1 MAVGCRQEVGPLRE
15 SDGEVQ
21 GGGDG
26 GEGEQGGDWAGQ
38 FDPVVALP
46 RCAVGTILAEVGA
59 VPEGWQDDGAGV
71 GLWSLPY
78 AAGEIVLDTTGTAAN
93 N

>member
-1 MAVGCRQEVGPLRE
+1 M
-15 SDGEVQ
+15 
-21 GGGDG
+21 
-26 GEGEQGGDWAGQ
+26 
-38 FDPVVALP
+38 VVLP

-78 AAGEIVLDTTGTAAN
+78 AAGEIVLDTTGMPLK
-93 N
+93 